1 MLNGWFTIA
10 AQIVNFLVLVWLLKR
25 FLYKPIL
32 DAIDQREKN
41 IAAQLATAVATR
53 TEAQKEHDNYEQKNK
68 TFDQQRA
75 TMLTKAT
82 DDAKAERQK
91 LIDQAHK
98 DADALRAKAISA
110 LKVEQQQLNHE
121 IRGWTQNQVFAIAR
135 KTLADLAAPSFEE
148 ALSDAFVVRLRGLN
162 GPSKDQMATALQK
175 PPGPAIVRS
184 ADELPSGQKA
194 KIEAAIQQIF
204 ANSIPIQFEISPD
217 LIGGVELTANGQKVS
232 WNIARYLTSL
242 EVKTSE
248 LFKTNTKSV
257 AIPTETP
264 KPGPQPKAPSKPNG
278 KPASGTVLPATKGDK

>member
-148 ALSDAFVVRLRGLN
+148 ALSDAFVVRLRDG
-162 GPSKDQMATALQK
+162 D
-175 PPGPAIVRS
+175 RS
-184 ADELPSGQKA
+184 P
-194 KIEAAIQQIF
+194 EAAR
-204 ANSIPIQFEISPD
+204 
-217 LIGGVELTANGQKVS
+217 
-232 WNIARYLTSL
+232 ARNRSQCRR
-242 EVKTSE
+242 
-248 LFKTNTKSV
+248 
-257 AIPTETP
+257 TP
-264 KPGPQPKAPSKPNG
+264 KRSKGKDRGGDPADLRELDPDSVRDISGPHRWGRIDSERTEGFLEYRALSDVSRSQ
-278 KPASGTVLPATKGDK
+278 DE